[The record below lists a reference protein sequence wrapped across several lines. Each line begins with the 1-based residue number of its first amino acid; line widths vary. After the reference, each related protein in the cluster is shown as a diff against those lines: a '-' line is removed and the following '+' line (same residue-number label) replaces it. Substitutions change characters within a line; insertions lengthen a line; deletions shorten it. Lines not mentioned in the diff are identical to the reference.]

1 MALAGLSTLGITFGY
16 GVETTAGEKP
26 ATFTKLTRINS
37 IGGINIEPETIDAS
51 ALEDYVERSVAGRA
65 STGGTF
71 PVTVNFTMDTVAEWK
86 ELIEKYQEA
95 KEAGK
100 RVWFETIIPG
110 VTDAFFAVAQPP
122 EAIPQPEIGQ
132 NELLT
137 IEMGLTI
144 EEYLGMDAKVAFT
157 NE

>member
-26 ATFTKLTRINS
+26 TTFTKLTRINS

-86 ELIEKYQEA
+86 TLIAEYQEA

-122 EAIPQPEIGQ
+122 EAIPQPEFGQ

-137 IEMGLTI
+137 VEINLTV
-144 EEYLGMDAKVAFT
+144 EEYVGLDTKVDFAA
-157 NE
+157 

>member
-26 ATFTKLTRINS
+26 TSFTKLTRINS

-122 EAIPQPEIGQ
+122 EAIPQPEFGQ

-137 IEMGLTI
+137 VEINLTV
-144 EEYLGMDAKVAFT
+144 EEYVGLDTKVDFAA
-157 NE
+157 

>member
-26 ATFTKLTRINS
+26 TSFTKLTRINS

-86 ELIEKYQEA
+86 TLIEVYQEA

-122 EAIPQPEIGQ
+122 EAIPQPEFGQ

-137 IEMGLTI
+137 VEINLTV
-144 EEYLGMDAKVAFT
+144 EEYVGLDTKVDFAA
-157 NE
+157 